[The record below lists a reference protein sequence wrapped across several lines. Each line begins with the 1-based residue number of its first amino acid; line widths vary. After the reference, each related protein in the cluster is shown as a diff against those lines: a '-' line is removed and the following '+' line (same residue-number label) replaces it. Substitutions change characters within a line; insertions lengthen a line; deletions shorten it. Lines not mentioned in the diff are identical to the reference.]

1 MTKKRPARPTPKPTP
16 KIGTFLDAEE
26 KAIYEAIE
34 RADHMPRSIL
44 TPKKRAEYRAIA
56 QAHMNEG
63 RVKIS
68 LRLPQSDLERLKA
81 KALREGLPYQS
92 LIGSILHKAVS

>member
-1 MTKKRPARPTPKPTP
+1 MTKKRSTKSVP
-16 KIGTFLDAEE
+16 KIGAFLDDEE
-26 KAIYEAIE
+26 KTIHDAIE
-34 RADHMPRSIL
+34 RADYMPHSIL
-44 TPKKRAEYRAIA
+44 TPKKRREYQAIA
-56 QAHMNEG
+56 RANMNEG

-68 LRLPQSDLERLKA
+68 LRLPESDLRRLKA

>member
-1 MTKKRPARPTPKPTP
+1 MTRKLQKKSVP
-16 KIGTFLDAEE
+16 KIGVFLDDEE
-26 KAIYEAIE
+26 KNIHDEIE
-34 RADHMPRSIL
+34 RADYVPRSVL
-44 TPKKRAEYRAIA
+44 TPQKRTQYRAIA
-56 QAHMNEG
+56 RANMTEA

-68 LRLPQSDLERLKA
+68 LRLLESDLARLKA

>member
-1 MTKKRPARPTPKPTP
+1 MTKKKPIMPIP
-16 KIGTFLDAEE
+16 KIGAFLDEDE
-26 KAIYEAIE
+26 KALYEAIE
-34 RADHMPRSIL
+34 SADYVPRSIL
-44 TPKKRAEYRAIA
+44 TPKKRTEYRAIA
-56 QAHMNEG
+56 SATINEA

-68 LRLPQSDLERLKA
+68 LRLPESDLQRLKA

>member
-1 MTKKRPARPTPKPTP
+1 MTKRSAKPVP
-16 KIGTFLDAEE
+16 KIGVFLDDEE
-26 KAIYEAIE
+26 KALYEAIE
-34 RADHMPRSIL
+34 SPDYVPRNIL

-56 QAHMNEG
+56 KAHMNEG

-68 LRLPQSDLERLKA
+68 LRLPESDLERLKA

>member
-1 MTKKRPARPTPKPTP
+1 MTKRPVAKPVP
-16 KIGTFLDAEE
+16 EIGMFLDDEE
-26 KAIYEAIE
+26 KAVYEAIE
-34 RADHMPRSIL
+34 RPDYVPRSIL
-44 TPKKRAEYRAIA
+44 TAKKRAEYRAIA
-56 QAHMNEG
+56 RANMNEG

-68 LRLPQSDLERLKA
+68 LRLPESDLERLKA

>member
-1 MTKKRPARPTPKPTP
+1 MIKKRPAKTVP
-16 KIGTFLDAEE
+16 KIGAFLDDEE

-34 RADHMPRSIL
+34 SPDYVPQSIL
-44 TPKKRAEYRAIA
+44 TPKMRAEYRAIA
-56 QAHMNEG
+56 KANMNEG

-68 LRLPQSDLERLKA
+68 LRLPESDLERLKA

-92 LIGSILHKAVS
+92 LIGSILHKAIS

>member
-1 MTKKRPARPTPKPTP
+1 MTKKRPAKPVP
-16 KIGTFLDAEE
+16 KIGAFLDDEE
-26 KAIYEAIE
+26 KAISEAIE
-34 RADHMPRSIL
+34 SADYVPRSIL
-44 TPKKRAEYRAIA
+44 TPKMRVEYRAIA
-56 QAHMNEG
+56 KANMNER

-68 LRLPQSDLERLKA
+68 LRLPESDLERLKA

>member
-1 MTKKRPARPTPKPTP
+1 MTKNKTTKPTP
-16 KIGTFLDAEE
+16 KIGAYLDAEE
-26 KAIYEAIE
+26 KAISEAIE
-34 RADHMPRSIL
+34 APDFVPHSIL
-44 TPKKRAEYRAIA
+44 TPKMRREYQAIA
-56 QAHMNEG
+56 KANMNEG

-68 LRLPQSDLERLKA
+68 LRLPESDLQRLKA

>member
-1 MTKKRPARPTPKPTP
+1 MTKNRPVKPVPKM
-16 KIGTFLDAEE
+16 GAFLDEEE
-26 KAIYEAIE
+26 KAIYGAIE
-34 RADHMPRSIL
+34 RADYQASSIL
-44 TPKKRAEYRAIA
+44 TPNMRAEYQAIA
-56 QAHMNEG
+56 RAKMNEG

-68 LRLPQSDLERLKA
+68 LRLPESDLLRLKA

>member
-1 MTKKRPARPTPKPTP
+1 MTKKIPAKAVP
-16 KIGTFLDAEE
+16 KIGAFLDEEE

-34 RADHMPRSIL
+34 RADYVPRSIL
-44 TPKKRAEYRAIA
+44 TPKKPAEYRAIA
-56 QAHMNEG
+56 LANMNEG

-68 LRLPQSDLERLKA
+68 LRLPESDLERLKA

>member
-1 MTKKRPARPTPKPTP
+1 MTKKRTTKPVPT
-16 KIGTFLDAEE
+16 IGTFLDAEE

-34 RADHMPRSIL
+34 HADYQPRSIL
-44 TPKKRAEYRAIA
+44 TPKKRAEYQAIA
-56 QAHMNEG
+56 RANMNEG

-68 LRLPQSDLERLKA
+68 LRLPESDLERLKA
-81 KALREGLPYQS
+81 RALREGLPYQS

>member
-1 MTKKRPARPTPKPTP
+1 MTKRPTKPVP
-16 KIGTFLDAEE
+16 KIGAFIDDEE

-34 RADHMPRSIL
+34 NDSYVPLSIL
-44 TPKKRAEYRAIA
+44 TPKMRAEYRAIA
-56 QAHMNEG
+56 KANMNEG

-68 LRLPQSDLERLKA
+68 LRLPESDLERLKA

>member
-1 MTKKRPARPTPKPTP
+1 MAKVKSAKAAP
-16 KIGTFLDAEE
+16 KIGAFIDAEE

-34 RADHMPRSIL
+34 RDDYVPVSVL
-44 TPKKRAEYRAIA
+44 SPEKRAEYKAIA
-56 QAHMNEG
+56 RATMNEG

-68 LRLPQSDLERLKA
+68 LRLPESDLERLKA
-81 KALREGLPYQS
+81 KAMREGMPYQT

>member
-1 MTKKRPARPTPKPTP
+1 MTKKRPARPTPK
-16 KIGTFLDAEE
+16 IGAFLDAEE

-34 RADHMPRSIL
+34 RADHMPHSIL

>member
-1 MTKKRPARPTPKPTP
+1 MIKRPAKPVP
-16 KIGTFLDAEE
+16 KIGVFLDEEE
-26 KAIYEAIE
+26 KALYQTIE
-34 RADHMPRSIL
+34 SADYVPRSIL
-44 TPKKRAEYRAIA
+44 TPKKRSEYRAIA
-56 QAHMNEG
+56 KANMTEG

-68 LRLPQSDLERLKA
+68 LRLPESDLERLKA

>member
-1 MTKKRPARPTPKPTP
+1 MTKKPQAKPVP
-16 KIGTFLDAEE
+16 RIGAFLDDEE
-26 KAIYEAIE
+26 KAVYEAIE
-34 RADHMPRSIL
+34 RDDYVPRSIL

-56 QAHMNEG
+56 RANMNEG

-68 LRLPQSDLERLKA
+68 LRLPESDLERLKA
-81 KALREGLPYQS
+81 KALREGLPYQT

>member
-1 MTKKRPARPTPKPTP
+1 MTKKPLTKRVP
-16 KIGTFLDAEE
+16 KIGIYLDEEE
-26 KAIYEAIE
+26 KAVYEAVE
-34 RADHMPRSIL
+34 RADYVPRSIL
-44 TPKKRAEYRAIA
+44 TPKKRAEYRTIA
-56 QAHMNEG
+56 RANMNEG

-68 LRLPQSDLERLKA
+68 LRLPESDLERLKA

>member
-1 MTKKRPARPTPKPTP
+1 MTKKSPVKPVP
-16 KIGTFLDAEE
+16 KIGVFLDDEE

-34 RADHMPRSIL
+34 SADYVPRSIL
-44 TPKKRAEYRAIA
+44 TPKMRAEYRAIA
-56 QAHMNEG
+56 RANMNEG

-68 LRLPQSDLERLKA
+68 LRLPESDLERLKA

-92 LIGSILHKAVS
+92 LIGSILHKAIS